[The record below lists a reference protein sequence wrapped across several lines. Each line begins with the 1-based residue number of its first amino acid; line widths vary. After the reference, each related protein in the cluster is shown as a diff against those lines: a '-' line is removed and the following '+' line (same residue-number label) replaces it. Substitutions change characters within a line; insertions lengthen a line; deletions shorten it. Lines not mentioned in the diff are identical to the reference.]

1 MLNCAAT
8 GKINH
13 ATRWAARRHLK
24 AMRHDGLSVDR
35 MNVYRCKACG
45 GFDIGYNAIT
55 AGDRIDEIL
64 RRHQARIKP

>member
-1 MLNCAAT
+1 MNYAAT
-8 GKINH
+8 GKISH
-13 ATRWAARRHLK
+13 ATRWAARINLK
-24 AMRHDGLSVDR
+24 AMRRGALSVDR